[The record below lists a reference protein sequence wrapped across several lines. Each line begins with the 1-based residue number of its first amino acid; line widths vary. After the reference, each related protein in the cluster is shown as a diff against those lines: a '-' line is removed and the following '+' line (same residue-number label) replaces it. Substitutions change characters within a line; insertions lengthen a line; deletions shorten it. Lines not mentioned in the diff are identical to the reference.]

1 MKRTAGSS
9 IYMRN
14 VIFGIED
21 SLAATVG
28 LLAGLAAE
36 AVPLSTI
43 ILTGFVYIFVEAFSM
58 GVGSF
63 LSEESADDY
72 EGTKKEG
79 RRTLYAS
86 IAMFFACIV
95 GGFVPLLPYF
105 VAEGVTAIY
114 ASIALSVFFLGC
126 LGYVQAKMS
135 GKSVLPRIARMVLLG
150 GTAIA
155 VGVIVGQVVGAA

>member
-1 MKRTAGSS
+1 MKHPAGSS
-9 IYMRN
+9 IYVRN

-28 LLAGLAAE
+28 LLAGLASE
-36 AVPLSTI
+36 AVPPATL

-63 LSEESADDY
+63 LSEESAEEY
-72 EGTKKEG
+72 EGAAREEK
-79 RRTLYAS
+79 RTILAS
-86 IAMFFACIV
+86 IAMFIACVI
-95 GGFVPLLPYF
+95 GGFVPLIPYF
-105 VAEGVTAIY
+105 VAEGTPAIY

-126 LGYVQAKMS
+126 LGYAQAKIS
-135 GKSVLPRIARMVLLG
+135 GRRALPRILRMVLLG

-155 VGVIVGQVVGAA
+155 VGIGVGQLVGAA

>member
-1 MKRTAGSS
+1 MKHSAGSS
-9 IYMRN
+9 IYIRN

-28 LLAGLAAE
+28 LLAGLATE

-63 LSEESADDY
+63 LSEESAEDY
-72 EGTKKEG
+72 EDTKG
-79 RRTLYAS
+79 DGLRTFYAS
-86 IAMFFACIV
+86 IAMFVACVI
-95 GGFVPLLPYF
+95 GGFVPLLPYL
-105 VAEGVTAIY
+105 VTEGVTAIY

-126 LGYVQAKMS
+126 MGYVQAKVT
-135 GKSVLPRIARMVLLG
+135 GKKVWPRIVRMVLLG

>member
-36 AVPLSTI
+36 AVPLTTI

-63 LSEESADDY
+63 LSEESAEDY

-79 RRTLYAS
+79 LRTFYAA

-95 GGFVPLLPYF
+95 GGFVPLLPYL
-105 VAEGVTAIY
+105 VTEGVTAIY
-114 ASIALSVFFLGC
+114 ASIALSVTFLGVM
-126 LGYVQAKMS
+126 GFAQAKIS
-135 GKSVLPRIARMVLLG
+135 HKKVWPRVLRMVLLG

-155 VGVIVGQVVGAA
+155 VGIIVGQVVGAA

>member
-1 MKRTAGSS
+1 MKRSPGSS

-63 LSEESADDY
+63 LSEESAEDY
-72 EGTKKEG
+72 EDKKKEG
-79 RRTLYAS
+79 KTTFYAS
-86 IAMFFACIV
+86 IAMFLACIV

-105 VAEGVTAIY
+105 VAEGITAIY

-126 LGYVQAKMS
+126 LGFVQAKLS
-135 GKSVLPRIARMVLLG
+135 QKKVLPRVLRMVLLG